1 MGSGKDQ
8 ILKCGVE
15 GDELVIRIGIDTL
28 VFAAGLMPGDEP
40 LPTVVN
46 HEQFAHDVVAELNSE
61 EEADEDGDVHAD
73 CWEAYKAA
81 RYAIGQPVSG
91 REETPAKGV

>member
-61 EEADEDGDVHAD
+61 EEDGTTPLHVLFDKAMVDTFENGSMAFEEEED
-73 CWEAYKAA
+73 
-81 RYAIGQPVSG
+81 
-91 REETPAKGV
+91 